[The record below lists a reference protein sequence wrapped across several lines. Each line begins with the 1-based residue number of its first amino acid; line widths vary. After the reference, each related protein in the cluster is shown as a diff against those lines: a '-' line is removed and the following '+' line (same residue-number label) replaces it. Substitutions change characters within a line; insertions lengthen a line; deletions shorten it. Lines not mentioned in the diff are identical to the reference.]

1 VLKLHP
7 RPVARA
13 TAFVALENPASALDL
28 FGLIRRHSQTALS
41 AFELLSEA
49 CLSLVV
55 EHQPG
60 TRRPLGD
67 SAPWYALIEFSG
79 FANEE
84 SLRAD
89 LEGVLAD
96 ALQAGTLVDAAI
108 AESLSQSAAFWAIRE
123 GISEAQN
130 MIGKTIKHDIA
141 VPVSAIA
148 RFLDEADAAV
158 ARRWPGARHMT
169 FGHVGDGN
177 LHYNF
182 SPAPGENAVAF
193 MAMQD
198 DLNALVHDIVVA
210 HGGTISAEH
219 GLGVLRRD
227 EAARL
232 KSPVELRL
240 QQAIKQALDPLGILN
255 PGIMIA
261 VERRNANEGAS

>member
-1 VLKLHP
+1 
-7 RPVARA
+7 
-13 TAFVALENPASALDL
+13 
-28 FGLIRRHSQTALS
+28 
-41 AFELLSEA
+41 
-49 CLSLVV
+49 
-55 EHQPG
+55 
-60 TRRPLGD
+60 
-67 SAPWYALIEFSG
+67 
-79 FANEE
+79 
-84 SLRAD
+84 
-89 LEGVLAD
+89 
-96 ALQAGTLVDAAI
+96 
-108 AESLSQSAAFWAIRE
+108 
-123 GISEAQN
+123 

-227 EAARL
+227 EAVRL

-255 PGIMIA
+255 PGKMIA